1 MTDLPSLAVTGS
13 TGGVGG
19 LVARQLAEAGVA
31 QRLLVRNA
39 GKAPVIEQAVVL
51 ACSYADRAASERALE
66 GVDTLLMVSGSEA
79 VDRLDQHRAF
89 IDAAKACGVKH
100 IVYTS
105 FTAAAPNATFT
116 LARDHYFTEEYVKA
130 AGIAH
135 TFLRD
140 NLYLDFM
147 SALVGDDGVI
157 RGPAGDGR
165 FAAVTR
171 ADVARTAC
179 VVLQDPTAHR
189 NQTYDLTGPEAL
201 TMSDAARTLSEARG
215 TPVTFHDES
224 IPEAYESRKRWA
236 APSWQVDA
244 WVSTYLA
251 IAAHELAVVSPDVE
265 RLTGQRPLTLTEF
278 LRTNAAK

>member
-1 MTDLPSLAVTGS
+1 MADLPNLAVTGA

-19 LVARQLAEAGVA
+19 LVARQLAKAGVA
-31 QRLLVRNA
+31 QRLLVRSA
-39 GKAPVIEQAVVL
+39 GKAPVLEQAVVL
-51 ACSYADRAASERALE
+51 VCSYADRAASERALE

-89 IDAAKACGVKH
+89 IDAAKACGVRH

-130 AGIAH
+130 AGIAY

-179 VVLQDPTAHR
+179 VVLQDPAAHR

-201 TMSDAARTLSEARG
+201 TMTDAARILSEARG
-215 TPVTFHDES
+215 TPVTFHDET

-236 APSWQVDA
+236 APAWQVDA
-244 WVSTYLA
+244 WVSTYLS
-251 IAAHELAVVSPDVE
+251 IAAHELAAVSPDVE
-265 RLTGQRPLTLTEF
+265 RLTGQRPLTLAQF
-278 LRTNAAK
+278 LRANAAK